1 MHTSTSNTSIF
12 HISKPLKIF
21 EWSTEHIINGYIGV
35 WNSIMNGGGVTHKQ
49 QQQLDQWLLDGN
61 RHGRN

>member
-21 EWSTEHIINGYIGV
+21 EWSTEYINGYIGV